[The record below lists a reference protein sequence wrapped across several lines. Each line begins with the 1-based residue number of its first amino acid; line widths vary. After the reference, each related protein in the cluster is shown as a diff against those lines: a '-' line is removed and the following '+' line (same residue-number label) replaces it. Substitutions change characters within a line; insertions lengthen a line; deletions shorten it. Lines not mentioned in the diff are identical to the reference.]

1 MSHKIGFISTTLIK
15 AKQKGSALVIA
26 VFVIVVMSLLGL
38 SLIRMLQTSGNA
50 VAYEV
55 LGTRAYQSAQIGIQF
70 ALSERFPLAPSQV
83 THCDGSAV
91 TGGSAETTS
100 NITAPNFSSVK
111 GLLNCRVSALTCSD
125 IRVNNTVYF
134 TIESTGECISAD
146 VITTRTLQVT
156 AKSLD

>member
-1 MSHKIGFISTTLIK
+1 MSRRNSFTSSPLIK
-15 AKQKGSALVIA
+15 TNQKGSALVIA

-70 ALSERFPLAPSQV
+70 ALGERFPLAPSQV
-83 THCDGSAV
+83 THCDGTAV
-91 TGGSAETTS
+91 TGASADTTS
-100 NITAPNFSSVK
+100 TITTPNFSSVK
-111 GLLNCRVSALTCSD
+111 GLLNCRVAALTCSD
-125 IRVNNTVYF
+125 IRVNNTIYF
-134 TIESTGECISAD
+134 TIESTGECVSAD